1 MKIDNFSGWH
11 RVSVTPGL
19 VFQGERFYIAFRTPA
34 SQDMLLPLKAGASGK
49 AYGLS
54 GTSWLGPQTMRMGYR
69 IYADDPSYWGSYGQ
83 PCRTSLSSGRG
94 TISYQAGINAEAGLQ
109 RQQFWAN
116 QGRIAL
122 PLVPNRDGRI
132 LALSFLASS
141 ASGKVTIPIEIYKK
155 DLSSNQPGALVRR
168 GSLSVDTI
176 PSWRHVPLDP
186 LSLAW
191 QDTYFVALVTGGQG
205 VSIEAEHGKELRPHV
220 MAPGSSSWAP
230 FSTTMRPA
238 MRVHMDPADSENL
251 FAVGSPVRAAAP
263 STSYLLRRQ
272 AHSDMWV
279 SGFSLRAQVSG
290 QSQSILCEMR
300 LANKDG
306 TPRSYKERQSAI
318 WMSTRLDW
326 YETGFAPVFVPKGA
340 IYFVGYRSPDPS
352 TGQILVEPA
361 GTPFGSSHFSKGPN
375 QTTWVGPSGAPQH
388 AFAVNSACAT
398 RNDALTDQFRKS
410 WAADTEHAIAD
421 TAPSDMWVHGFS
433 IWARH
438 SLPGQRM
445 LGRLYADA
453 SGKPGQLLRERS
465 VEMQSSTDWHRV
477 HFDWPVFLRKGQAY
491 HLAIVTPSGSGL
503 SDVELI
509 VGSVYHEE
517 HSRPAS
523 GGVWQAQGRKPF
535 SFKLH
540 GGMGAQ
546 FLRANE
552 EIDVGKSLELELTGA
567 TPFKI
572 CGTVLGFSDWNWGSI
587 PLPLALP
594 MWPECS
600 LQVSYDMLLAV
611 SGSSAQGVS
620 HVSMPIPNDPSFI
633 RLDLYLQTWTLE
645 SASNPFELSW
655 SNPIRVRIGD

>member
-1 MKIDNFSGWH
+1 
-11 RVSVTPGL
+11 
-19 VFQGERFYIAFRTPA
+19 
-34 SQDMLLPLKAGASGK
+34 
-49 AYGLS
+49 
-54 GTSWLGPQTMRMGYR
+54 
-69 IYADDPSYWGSYGQ
+69 
-83 PCRTSLSSGRG
+83 
-94 TISYQAGINAEAGLQ
+94 
-109 RQQFWAN
+109 
-116 QGRIAL
+116 
-122 PLVPNRDGRI
+122 
-132 LALSFLASS
+132 
-141 ASGKVTIPIEIYKK
+141 
-155 DLSSNQPGALVRR
+155 
-168 GSLSVDTI
+168 
-176 PSWRHVPLDP
+176 
-186 LSLAW
+186 
-191 QDTYFVALVTGGQG
+191 
-205 VSIEAEHGKELRPHV
+205 
-220 MAPGSSSWAP
+220 
-230 FSTTMRPA
+230 

-523 GGVWQAQGRKPF
+523 GGVWQAQGRKA
-535 SFKLH
+535 LQLQAARRH
-540 GGMGAQ
+540 GGAVLAGQRGDRRRQVARAGADGRDAIQ
-546 FLRANE
+546 DLRHRARLL
-552 EIDVGKSLELELTGA
+552 GLELGEHPPASRAADVARVQPAGLLRHAARGQRQQRPRRQPRQHADPERPIVHPASIYTCRPGRSRAPAIPSNSAGA
-567 TPFKI
+567 TRSACGSGTERPKEARGCNACRASLVKGGMFAPCRPFKKSR
-572 CGTVLGFSDWNWGSI
+572 VLFLSRS
-587 PLPLALP
+587 P
-594 MWPECS
+594 
-600 LQVSYDMLLAV
+600 
-611 SGSSAQGVS
+611 
-620 HVSMPIPNDPSFI
+620 
-633 RLDLYLQTWTLE
+633 LE
-645 SASNPFELSW
+645 S
-655 SNPIRVRIGD
+655 R